1 MANAERMVPVA
12 ELLRREGVRPAS
24 QPAKRGRIA
33 ASAAGVVA
41 VCGAAVTGIV
51 GLAPTLST
59 PLFLG
64 DNGFPQ
70 PDAVSGGGDSRTS
83 ARPTTNDSSPFVQA
97 SMQHTTTRP
106 EPRKPAMSWLA
117 DDVTS
122 DRTASPAEQPTRA
135 APASDAPAASRP
147 STAPSDRPDQSTS
160 PGASGQHRQN
170 DQAKPDGGEQ
180 PPEQRSGQ
188 DGTQEQGQESE
199 QPSQQPEEHGNS
211 QQGGPPPED
220 ERGNSAEHRNNG
232 QADAEHGKPADP
244 GQSSGNGK
252 SGLHGR

>member
-12 ELLRREGVRPAS
+12 ELLRREGVRPAA

-64 DNGFPQ
+64 DNNGLPQ
-70 PDAVSGGGDSRTS
+70 PDGISGGGDSRTS
-83 ARPTTNDSSPFVQA
+83 ARPTTDDSSPFVRA
-97 SMQHTTTRP
+97 SMQQTTTRP

-122 DRTASPAEQPTRA
+122 DRTTSPAQQPTRT
-135 APASDAPAASRP
+135 APASDAPAAARS
-147 STAPSDRPDQSTS
+147 STAPSDQGVS
-160 PGASGQHRQN
+160 PGASGQHRQD
-170 DQAKPDGGEQ
+170 DQTKPDGGEQ

-188 DGTQEQGQESE
+188 DGTQGQDQGQESE
-199 QPSQQPEEHGNS
+199 QPNRQPEEHGNS
-211 QQGGPPPED
+211 QQGGPPPE

-232 QADAEHGKPADP
+232 QADAERGKPADP
-244 GQSSGNGK
+244 GQSSGKGK
-252 SGLHGR
+252 SGSHGR